1 MYISLTLSGTGF
13 SRVPGPGRGRGGG
26 MRKVPAGYNS
36 KTIHVIE
43 IKLDRVGDNHK
54 LIEFV

>member
-1 MYISLTLSGTGF
+1 
-13 SRVPGPGRGRGGG
+13 